1 VGWWRRWFGRGGR
14 RREIAEPFTTGFH
27 GDRHLLA
34 LVERLMA
41 GVELFVETG
50 ANVGSTTGHVA
61 RTWPEV
67 RVLACEANAEAAA
80 AAAATVKACPNA
92 RVVHA
97 ESPRFLYD
105 LLGAEPEL
113 AERPAL
119 FWLDAHGH
127 GYDWPLAEEIR
138 LISDSWR
145 SAVLLVD
152 DARVPDRPEFQFCE
166 YDGQV
171 CGVEYVADALAPGR
185 RAVMGW
191 PTYTEHT
198 SPHHPLAGHLVV
210 AVEAPAAER
219 VLKDAP
225 DYAAKSMSGPGDA
238 ASDHATG

>member
-1 VGWWRRWFGRGGR
+1 MAWWRRWFGNRAGR
-14 RREIAEPFTTGFH
+14 RSIGEPFATGFH

-34 LVERLMA
+34 LVEGLMA
-41 GVELFVETG
+41 GIELFVETG
-50 ANVGSTTGHVA
+50 ANVGSTTGYVA
-61 RTWPEV
+61 RTWPGV
-67 RVLACEANAEAAA
+67 RVLACEANAEAAQA
-80 AAAATVKACPNA
+80 AAANVKPFPNATVT
-92 RVVHA
+92 HA

-105 LLGAEPEL
+105 LLGAEPAV

-152 DARVPDRPEFQFCE
+152 DARVPDRPEFRFCE

-185 RAVMGW
+185 RAVMAW

-198 SPHHPLAGHLVV
+198 SPHHPLAGHLAV

-219 VLKDAP
+219 VLKGAP
-225 DYAAKSMSGPGDA
+225 DYAAKTMSGGGAA
-238 ASDHATG
+238 ASDKAQ